1 MENNQDLKNKIN
13 SNREFMKSTFAEE
26 RFESDQQKQL
36 PQPPLTKAPIG
47 SNVIRLIKEFSS
59 LIKEPNYL
67 KLVQERK
74 SQRVYKKESMTLDQL
89 SFLLWTT
96 QGIKEIKGDNYATIR
111 TVPSGGARHAF
122 ETYLAVLNVDGL
134 EKGIYHYLPLDHSLE
149 LVTVVENIENKVSDS
164 LCEQKFAAKSSV
176 VFYYSAV
183 TYRSEWRYL
192 LESHKV
198 MLLDA
203 GHVMQNLYLSC
214 GAIGCGTC
222 AIAAFNQELADNLLK
237 LDGKDEFVIYAAP
250 IGVV

>member
-1 MENNQDLKNKIN
+1 MENNQHIKNKIR

-26 RFESDQQKQL
+26 GYESDQQKQF
-36 PQPPLTKAPIG
+36 PQPPLTKAPMGNDTIKL
-47 SNVIRLIKEFSS
+47 NKEFSS

-74 SQRVYKKESMTLDQL
+74 SQRVYKRESMTIDQL

-96 QGIKEIKGDNYATIR
+96 QGVKEIRGDNYATIR
-111 TVPSGGARHAF
+111 PVPSAGARHAF
-122 ETYLAVLNVDGL
+122 ETYLAVLNVNGL
-134 EKGIYHYLPLDHSLE
+134 EKGIYHYLPMNHSLE
-149 LVTVVENIENKVSDS
+149 FVTAVDDFENKVSDS
-164 LCEQKFAAKSSV
+164 LCEQKFAVKSAV

-183 TYRSEWRYL
+183 VYRSEWRYL

-198 MLLDA
+198 MLIDA

-237 LDGKDEFVIYAAP
+237 LDGEDEFVIYAAP
-250 IGVV
+250 VGVV